1 MDKVEDKAKEE
12 TPDAAPVKKDPP
24 PEFTN
29 PELKLSKR
37 QQRILGVKITRERSV
52 AEKKRIE
59 ASTARL
65 RAYNESKR
73 KERKQAEAK
82 VKEELGK
89 RARVRIVDKP
99 KRVKKRKVEVS
110 VDSESDSES
119 SEVEY
124 RAKKASRAAKAI
136 AKLDEKMSRVVA
148 RAPVNP
154 YTAAFMRMQ

>member
-1 MDKVEDKAKEE
+1 MDKAEDKPKEE
-12 TPDAAPVKKDPP
+12 IVDKS
-24 PEFTN
+24 PERKGPSSEFMN

-37 QQRILGVKITRERSV
+37 QQRILGVKITRERSA

-65 RAYNESKR
+65 RAYNEGKSR
-73 KERKQAEAK
+73 ERKQAEAK

-110 VDSESDSES
+110 VDSESDSSES

-154 YTAAFMRMQ
+154 YTAAFMRM